1 MSEST
6 TFCLVLC
13 PTDFTERIARIINN
27 PVNLSAIPTKYYKFA
42 NVFSKVKA
50 ETLAIAYITY
60 KSS

>member
-13 PTDFTERIARIINN
+13 PTDFTERTARIMNN
-27 PVNLSAIPTKYYKFA
+27 LINLSAIPTKYYKFA
-42 NVFSKVKA
+42 NVFSKIKA
-50 ETLAIAYITY
+50 KTLAIAY